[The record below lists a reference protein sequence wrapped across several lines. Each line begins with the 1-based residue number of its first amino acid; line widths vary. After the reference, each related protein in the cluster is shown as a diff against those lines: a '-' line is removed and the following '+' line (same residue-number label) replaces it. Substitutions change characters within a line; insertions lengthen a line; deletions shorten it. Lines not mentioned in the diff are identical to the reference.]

1 MDSTHIA
8 EALQILVDEFKS
20 RLNECRDADSCYDVR
35 SDYIDDVASTLKFVT
50 EKALSARIDVLLEG
64 REYEKEI

>member
-1 MDSTHIA
+1 MDSTTIA

-35 SDYIDDVASTLKFVT
+35 NDYIDDVASTLRVAT
-50 EKALSARIDVLLEG
+50 EMALSDRLDDLLDG
-64 REYEKEI
+64 PEYQKEI